1 MALYIDDLI
10 FMGNSSRML
19 KEFKGAIMKEFEK
32 IDLGLIKYFL
42 GFEVKQH
49 EKGILVSQEIYV
61 KEILRRFGMKNYN
74 PIATLIELDTKLLR
88 YDQGDEVDVNLYR
101 SLIRSL
107 RYLTCTKPAIIF
119 IVGVENRYIESPR
132 TSHWKVAKKILRYIR
147 GTIDLGL
154 HYSRTNSFKFIG
166 YLDSDWY

>member
-1 MALYIDDLI
+1 M
-10 FMGNSSRML
+10 
-19 KEFKGAIMKEFEK
+19 
-32 IDLGLIKYFL
+32 
-42 GFEVKQH
+42 
-49 EKGILVSQEIYV
+49 
-61 KEILRRFGMKNYN
+61 
-74 PIATLIELDTKLLR
+74 ELDTKLSR

-107 RYLTCTKPAIIF
+107 RYFAFTRPDIIF

-132 TSHWKVAKKILRYIR
+132 TSHWKAAKKILRYIR

-154 HYSRTNSFKFIG
+154 HYSRTNSFKCIG